1 MKQKQVKE
9 SRRKN
14 KNKEKPLVQSYPQ
27 SDTIYLQTAQALG
40 PCTPS
45 DAIIKQP
52 NPVYQLPTPS
62 ASIPKF

>member
-45 DAIIKQP
+45 DATAPHKRKREQHREE
-52 NPVYQLPTPS
+52 TC
-62 ASIPKF
+62 